1 MKHAFHRFH
10 RFLLNIL
17 IVCFGVYRDLL
28 VLFLNYS
35 CYIPIIL
42 IIPIPPLYCHYFRL
56 YPHLLFISGVCIY
69 IHECWY
75 RLNGHIFLILLTG
88 CFCSYIKMMII
99 YRSYP
104 QISSAFQMITSMSVG
119 LALGFGFGS
128 DRLQRFFLGQE
139 ISGGFSGMNCRVQW
153 ENGL

>member
-1 MKHAFHRFH
+1 
-10 RFLLNIL
+10 
-17 IVCFGVYRDLL
+17 
-28 VLFLNYS
+28 
-35 CYIPIIL
+35 
-42 IIPIPPLYCHYFRL
+42 
-56 YPHLLFISGVCIY
+56 
-69 IHECWY
+69 
-75 RLNGHIFLILLTG
+75 
-88 CFCSYIKMMII
+88 MMII